1 MGLPP
6 RPPRLAIFDL
16 DGVVYRGDVPVPG
29 AVAAIGALERAG
41 VAVRFATN
49 NSTVSREVY
58 VARLAGMGIRTAAD
72 RVVTSTSATIDH
84 LRRHLPQVRST
95 LILGGPGMLDELV
108 AAGFEA
114 RHAAEAED
122 EAYQGGPLRRAWDAV
137 VIGLDRRLTYR
148 SLGIAANAVREGA
161 RFIATNADHRYPT
174 PGGFLPGAGAVVAA
188 VSIASGRE
196 ATVIGKPSPAMFTA
210 ILEGVGCAAD
220 EAVVIGDNPD
230 ADVVAARRAGIAAVL
245 VLTGVADAAAAAT
258 LDGERRPDLVLAGP
272 ADLPTALGIGVS

>member
-1 MGLPP
+1 MALPP

-29 AVAAIGALERAG
+29 AVAAIAALERAG
-41 VAVRFATN
+41 MAVRFATN

-58 VARLAGMGIRTAAD
+58 VARLAGMGIPDCAD

-148 SLGIAANAVREGA
+148 SLGDRRECRAGGCQVHRHERGPSLSHA
-161 RFIATNADHRYPT
+161 RRFPARRGCGRGGRLDRER
-174 PGGFLPGAGAVVAA
+174 PGGDGD
-188 VSIASGRE
+188 RE
-196 ATVIGKPSPAMFTA
+196 A
-210 ILEGVGCAAD
+210 
-220 EAVVIGDNPD
+220 
-230 ADVVAARRAGIAAVL
+230 
-245 VLTGVADAAAAAT
+245 
-258 LDGERRPDLVLAGP
+258 LAGDVHRDP
-272 ADLPTALGIGVS
+272 RGGGMRRRRSGGHR